1 MKKTIS
7 ILLAVIM
14 MLSLSTASFAGS
26 SEVEIDKEYT
36 MTVDTYKTLLLNV
49 PEDGVYKLSASID
62 NSTGDFNMAA
72 ISVEINEENVS
83 NLFLCY
89 LNTEEEVDFPI
100 DVNILSNE
108 DYFVAGK
115 DANVTVVLEN
125 CQDYFEEEIPAPT
138 VTFTITKV
146 DNLPEIRMNGSY
158 SFSGESAYFILKPT
172 EDGIYN
178 LNSTLPCDDVSVM
191 DSDGNIEYSYFDSE
205 SSLDF
210 SFIVEAGKL
219 YCIYLACFDEDIAE
233 FSFNVTDAT
242 KIAIEE
248 IELSDFYVVSGSM
261 DWNYPIIRP
270 YGACYNFDELEV
282 SVGNEKIATAE
293 YDPEDGSIVVY
304 GNRPGKT
311 TLTVT
316 EPVSGVSTT
325 VEVKVVSKIAD
336 FFSNL
341 FYNIAFRIMMLID
354 RILGGTIVF

>member
-14 MLSLSTASFAGS
+14 MFSLSTASFAGS
-26 SEVEIDKEYT
+26 SEVEINREYT
-36 MTVDTYKTLLLNV
+36 VTVDTYKTLLLNI

-62 NSTGDFNMAA
+62 NSTGDFNMAH
-72 ISVEINEENVS
+72 ISVNINDSTVS
-83 NLFLCY
+83 SLFLCY
-89 LNTEEEVDFPI
+89 FNTEELVDFPVAS
-100 DVNILSNE
+100 DILSDE

-115 DANVTVVLEN
+115 DENVTVELEN
-125 CQDYFEEEIPAPT
+125 YQDSFDEEIPAPT
-138 VTFTITKV
+138 VTFTVTKV

-158 SFSGESAYFILKPT
+158 SFEGVSSYFILKPT

-178 LNSTLPCDDVSVM
+178 LNSDEHYDEASVM
-191 DSDGNIEYSYFDSE
+191 SSDGYIDYTFFESE
-205 SSLDF
+205 ETLDF
-210 SFIVEAGKL
+210 SFVAEAGKL

-248 IELSDFYVVSGSM
+248 IELGDFYVVSGNM

-325 VEVKVVSKIAD
+325 VEVKVVSRIAD

>member
-1 MKKTIS
+1 
-7 ILLAVIM
+7 M

-36 MTVDTYKTLLLNV
+36 MTVDTDKTFLLNI
-49 PEDGVYKLSASID
+49 PEDGVYKLSAAID

-89 LNTEEEVDFPI
+89 FNTEEVVDFPVAS
-100 DVNILSNE
+100 DILSDE

-115 DANVTVVLEN
+115 GENVTVELDN
-125 CQDYFEEEIPAPT
+125 YQDSFDVELPAPT
-138 VTFTITKV
+138 VTFSITKV

-158 SFSGESAYFILKPT
+158 SFTGESAYFILKPT

-191 DSDGNIEYSYFDSE
+191 DSDGNIYYSYFDSE

-233 FSFNVTDAT
+233 FSFNVTDA
-242 KIAIEE
+242 IFMLSAAIW
-248 IELSDFYVVSGSM
+248 I
-261 DWNYPIIRP
+261 
-270 YGACYNFDELEV
+270 
-282 SVGNEKIATAE
+282 
-293 YDPEDGSIVVY
+293 
-304 GNRPGKT
+304 
-311 TLTVT
+311 
-316 EPVSGVSTT
+316 
-325 VEVKVVSKIAD
+325 
-336 FFSNL
+336 
-341 FYNIAFRIMMLID
+341 
-354 RILGGTIVF
+354 GTIPLSVRMAHAITLMSLRFRSATRRLQRQSMTTRTAQSLFTATDRAKQLSPLPSLFRAFQPRLKSE

>member
-14 MLSLSTASFAGS
+14 MFSLSTASFAGS
-26 SEVEIDKEYT
+26 STVELDKEYT
-36 MTVDTYKTLLLNV
+36 VTVDKDKTFLLTI
-49 PEDGVYKLSASID
+49 PEDGVYKIFASID
-62 NSTGDFNMAA
+62 NSVGDFNMA
-72 ISVEINEENVS
+72 SVSVDFNDSIVS
-83 NLFLCY
+83 TLFVSY
-89 LNTEEEVDFPI
+89 FNSEYDVEFPI
-100 DVNILSNE
+100 DVNILSDE

-115 DANVTVVLEN
+115 DASITVELEN
-125 CQDYFEEEIPAPT
+125 YQDYFEEEIPAPT
-138 VTFTITKV
+138 VTFSVSKV

-158 SFSGESAYFILKPT
+158 SFTGESAYFILKPT

-191 DSDGNIEYSYFDSE
+191 DSDGNIDYSYFDSE

-248 IELSDFYVVSGSM
+248 IQLGDFYVVSGSM
-261 DWNYPIIRP
+261 DWNYPIILP

-282 SVGNEKIATAE
+282 SVGNEQIATAE

-316 EPVSGVSTT
+316 EPVSGASTT
-325 VEVKVVSKIAD
+325 VEIRVISRIAD

-341 FYNIAFRIMMLID
+341 FLDIAFRIMMLID
-354 RILGGTIVF
+354 RILGGTIIF

>member
-14 MLSLSTASFAGS
+14 MFSLSTASFAGS
-26 SEVEIDKEYT
+26 STVELDKEYT
-36 MTVDTYKTLLLNV
+36 VTVDKDKTFLLTI
-49 PEDGVYKLSASID
+49 PEDGVYKIFASID
-62 NSTGDFNMAA
+62 NSVGDFNMA
-72 ISVEINEENVS
+72 SVSVDFNDSIVS
-83 NLFLCY
+83 TLFVSY
-89 LNTEEEVDFPI
+89 FNSEYDVEFPI
-100 DVNILSNE
+100 DVNILSDE

-115 DANVTVVLEN
+115 DASITVELEN
-125 CQDYFEEEIPAPT
+125 YQDYFEEEISAPT
-138 VTFTITKV
+138 VTFSVSKV

-158 SFSGESAYFILKPT
+158 SFTGESAYFILKPT

-248 IELSDFYVVSGSM
+248 IELGDFYVVSGNM

-325 VEVKVVSKIAD
+325 VEVKVVSRIAD

>member
-14 MLSLSTASFAGS
+14 MFSLSTASFAGS

-36 MTVDTYKTLLLNV
+36 MTIDTDKTFLLNI

-62 NSTGDFNMAA
+62 DSAGDFNMARV
-72 ISVEINEENVS
+72 SVNINDSTVS
-83 NLFLCY
+83 SLFLCY
-89 LNTEEEVDFPI
+89 FNTEELVDFPVAS
-100 DVNILSNE
+100 DLLSAE

-115 DANVTVVLEN
+115 GENVTVELDN
-125 CQDYFEEEIPAPT
+125 YQDSFDVELPAPT
-138 VTFTITKV
+138 VTFSITKV

-158 SFSGESAYFILKPT
+158 TFEGESAYFILKPT

-178 LNSTLPCDDVSVM
+178 LNSDEHFSEASVM
-191 DSDGNIEYSYFDSE
+191 SSDGDIYYSYFESE
-205 SSLDF
+205 ETLDF
-210 SFIVEAGKL
+210 SFIAEAGKL
-219 YCIYLACFDEDIAE
+219 YCIYLDCYGYEDTE
-233 FSFNVTDAT
+233 HSFNVTDAT

-248 IELSDFYVVSGSM
+248 IQLGDFYVVSGSM
-261 DWNYPIIRP
+261 DWNYPIIIP

-304 GNRPGKT
+304 GNRPGTT

-325 VEVKVVSKIAD
+325 VEIRVVSRIAD

-341 FYNIAFRIMMLID
+341 FFNIALRIMMLID
-354 RILGGTIVF
+354 AIFGRSEF

>member
-36 MTVDTYKTLLLNV
+36 MTIDTYKTLLLNV

-89 LNTEEEVDFPI
+89 LNTEEVDFPI

-261 DWNYPIIRP
+261 DWDYPIIRP

-282 SVGNEKIATAE
+282 SVGNEEIATAE

-325 VEVKVVSKIAD
+325 VEVKVVSRIAD

>member
-36 MTVDTYKTLLLNV
+36 MTIDTYKTLLLNV

-178 LNSTLPCDDVSVM
+178 LNSDEHFTEASVM
-191 DSDGNIEYSYFDSE
+191 SSDGYVDYTFFDSDETLDYSF
-205 SSLDF
+205 
-210 SFIVEAGKL
+210 VAEAGKL

-261 DWNYPIIRP
+261 DWDYPIIRP
-270 YGACYNFDELEV
+270 YGARYNFDELEV
-282 SVGNEKIATAE
+282 SVGNEEIATAE

-325 VEVKVVSKIAD
+325 VEVKVVSRIAD

>member
-14 MLSLSTASFAGS
+14 MFSFSTAAFAETS
-26 SEVEIDKEYT
+26 TVELDKEYT
-36 MTVDTYKTLLLNV
+36 VTVDEYKTFLLTI
-49 PEDGVYKLSASID
+49 PEDGVYKISASID
-62 NSTGDFNMAA
+62 DSAGDFNMARV
-72 ISVEINEENVS
+72 SVNINDSTVS
-83 NLFLCY
+83 SLFLCY
-89 LNTEEEVDFPI
+89 FNTEELVDFPVAS
-100 DVNILSNE
+100 DLLSTE

-115 DANVTVVLEN
+115 GENVTVELDN
-125 CQDYFEEEIPAPT
+125 YQDSFDVELPAPT
-138 VTFTITKV
+138 VTFTVTKV

-158 SFSGESAYFILKPT
+158 SFEGVSSYFILKPT

-178 LNSTLPCDDVSVM
+178 LNSDEHYDEASVM
-191 DSDGNIEYSYFDSE
+191 SSDGYIDYTFFESE
-205 SSLDF
+205 ETLDF
-210 SFIVEAGKL
+210 SFVAEAGKL
-219 YCIYLACFDEDIAE
+219 YCIYLACYDYEDTE
-233 FSFNVTDAT
+233 YSFNVTDAT

-248 IELSDFYVVSGSM
+248 IELGDFYVVSGNM

-282 SVGNEKIATAE
+282 SVGNEQIATAE

-325 VEVKVVSKIAD
+325 VEIRVVSRIAD

-341 FYNIAFRIMMLID
+341 FYNIALRIMMLID
-354 RILGGTIVF
+354 ALFGRSAF

>member
-36 MTVDTYKTLLLNV
+36 MTIDTYKTLLLNV

-72 ISVEINEENVS
+72 ISVEINEKNVS

-261 DWNYPIIRP
+261 DWDYPIIRP

-293 YDPEDGSIVVY
+293 YDPEDGSIVVHVRKQY
-304 GNRPGKT
+304 NDKAD
-311 TLTVT
+311 
-316 EPVSGVSTT
+316 VS
-325 VEVKVVSKIAD
+325 EYFK
-336 FFSNL
+336 
-341 FYNIAFRIMMLID
+341 
-354 RILGGTIVF
+354 

>member
-1 MKKTIS
+1 
-7 ILLAVIM
+7 M
-14 MLSLSTASFAGS
+14 MFSLSTASFAGS
-26 SEVEIDKEYT
+26 SEVEINREYT
-36 MTVDTYKTLLLNV
+36 VTVDTYKTLLLNV

-248 IELSDFYVVSGSM
+248 IELGDFYVVSGNM

-304 GNRPGKT
+304 GNRPGTT

-316 EPVSGVSTT
+316 EPISGATAE
-325 VEVKVVSKIAD
+325 VEVKVVSRIGY
-336 FFSNL
+336 FFITIYKAILEFL
-341 FYNIAFRIMMLID
+341 F
-354 RILGGTIVF
+354 G